1 MNCPE
6 FAFVRVRLGKGIN
19 DFLLK
24 ARALGNA
31 RLTREQ
37 LQFATWKPPFFTAAY
52 LCKVLEIADHCG
64 EGRTLDRDGAAQE

>member
-24 ARALGNA
+24 ARSLGNA
-31 RLTREQ
+31 RLT
-37 LQFATWKPPFFTAAY
+37 T
-52 LCKVLEIADHCG
+52 
-64 EGRTLDRDGAAQE
+64 GAASVRHLETAVLHGCLSLQSS

>member
-19 DFLLK
+19 DFLSK
-24 ARALGNA
+24 ARSLGNA
-31 RLTREQ
+31 RPT
-37 LQFATWKPPFFTAAY
+37 FTAAY

-64 EGRTLDRDGAAQE
+64 AGRTLDRDGAAQE